1 MRSAQVIFALSAL
14 LLLAGPGSARAGGC
28 ASPASPPG
36 SDESE
41 LEFESATA
49 CLIDEER
56 AGLGL
61 AEVNRAVRLDR
72 AAKLYARDMVARR
85 FFAHI
90 SPDGAD
96 LLDRVRGS
104 RYLRGWNDYRL
115 GEVLGWGT
123 GSLSLPSSIMR
134 AWRESPGHRQI
145 IWGPAYRDVGIGVT
159 SGVPTSGEPG
169 ATYAVMF
176 ARRRRG

>member
-1 MRSAQVIFALSAL
+1 M
-14 LLLAGPGSARAGGC
+14 
-28 ASPASPPG
+28 
-36 SDESE
+36 
-41 LEFESATA
+41 EFESATA
-49 CLIDEER
+49 CLIDQER

-61 AEVNRAVRLDR
+61 AEVDRAVRLDR
-72 AAKLYARDMVARR
+72 AAKLYARDMVSRH

-104 RYLRGWNDYRL
+104 RYLRGWREYRL

-145 IWGPAYRDVGIGVT
+145 ISGPAYRDVGIGVT
-159 SGVPTSGEPG
+159 AGVPSSGDAG
-169 ATYAVMF
+169 ATYAVIF
-176 ARRRRG
+176 ARRRHG